1 MNNNSLALKVI
12 IIGGSV
18 AGLTLAH
25 CLDHA
30 GIDYLVLEK
39 HEDIQANIGGSIGL
53 MANGCRILDQLGI
66 YRILEQ
72 YTSPISVSHMAFPD
86 GYTRSDLFP
95 TRLLQRF
102 GYPVSILTR
111 RQLLHVLSTSLRDVS
126 KIRTATKVVRIQPSE
141 NPEAPITVY
150 AEDGQ
155 HYSGDVVVGA
165 DGVYSLT
172 RSEISRLAYGHHSV
186 EARSAKQANL
196 PHDMTIQ
203 YMCIFGISQPV
214 HSIPRGA
221 QIVRCYDN
229 LTLLI
234 FPAREDTIPW
244 FAIMRFYS
252 PYTTG
257 ERLKWSRE
265 EIKARAESM
274 AHLQIWKE
282 VRFGDLWRRTP
293 TVSSTP
299 LHEGLSE
306 AWISNCMVCI
316 GDSVSKL
323 TPNIAQGANLAIESA
338 ASLANVLYQVRDMHK
353 PSAMAVQDCLEQYV
367 RNHRRRLRGIHAF
380 SRFVTRVQ
388 SRQGYFLPLFSRYLY
403 PWSGDATFFL
413 LADIIAGAVA
423 LDYIPLPQRSGGK
436 WESPGRAIA
445 RRTILT
451 LILVLGAFATNYIF
465 ERQKAQPAMVE

>member
-1 MNNNSLALKVI
+1 
-12 IIGGSV
+12 
-18 AGLTLAH
+18 
-25 CLDHA
+25 
-30 GIDYLVLEK
+30 
-39 HEDIQANIGGSIGL
+39 
-53 MANGCRILDQLGI
+53 
-66 YRILEQ
+66 
-72 YTSPISVSHMAFPD
+72 
-86 GYTRSDLFP
+86 
-95 TRLLQRF
+95 
-102 GYPVSILTR
+102 
-111 RQLLHVLSTSLRDVS
+111 
-126 KIRTATKVVRIQPSE
+126 VVRIQPNK

-165 DGVYSLT
+165 DGVNSLT
-172 RSEISRLAYGHHSV
+172 RSEILRLAYGHRSV
-186 EARSAKQANL
+186 EARSAKQASLSPN
-196 PHDMTIQ
+196 MTIQ
-203 YMCIFGISQPV
+203 YMCIFGISAPV
-214 HSIPRGA
+214 HGIPRGA

-244 FAIMRFYS
+244 FAVIRFHS
-252 PYTTG
+252 PYTPG
-257 ERLKWSRE
+257 GRLRWTRE

-274 AHLQIWKE
+274 AHLQIWEE
-282 VRFGDLWRRTP
+282 VRFGDLWTRTP

-306 AWISNCMVCI
+306 AWISSCMVCI
-316 GDSVSKL
+316 GDSVSKVSSISRCKLSARDAHRANRQL

-403 PWSGDATFFL
+403 PWSGDFTFFL

-423 LDYIPLPQRSGGK
+423 LDYIPLPQRSGAK
-436 WESPGRAIA
+436 WESPGRAMA

-451 LILVLGAFATNYIF
+451 VILVLGAFASSYFF
-465 ERQKAQPAMVE
+465 ERQKAQPAMVG